1 MQVGRNFRSFHP
13 YGCQATN
20 SGAGRGKADDMTIEL
35 LPYCADSPLDI
46 TFERPESRTV
56 GSYERELTV
65 RRRMEN
71 RLRKAL
77 VRNRALLRQ
86 KDELIQNERLLS
98 RESDHRLLNGLQMIV
113 ALLSLQS
120 RASANS
126 EAASELAAAA
136 NRVTMIERV
145 HRHLHCL
152 DGAQTVDFKQFI
164 EELGRDFSK
173 ILSSNESAEQ
183 VLVVEGVEI
192 KLPSVTA
199 IPLGF
204 IVSELITNAAKYGN
218 GRIAVKL
225 EPNPGKG
232 YALSVSNDGPS
243 LPEGFDPAACKGLGM
258 RIIRSLVKQIGG
270 KLRIGRSDNNQGA
283 RFTVQFS

>member
-1 MQVGRNFRSFHP
+1 
-13 YGCQATN
+13 
-20 SGAGRGKADDMTIEL
+20 MTIEQ
-35 LPYCADSPLDI
+35 LPYSADSPLDI
-46 TFERPESRTV
+46 TFESRERRTV
-56 GSYERELTV
+56 ASYERELTI
-65 RRRMEN
+65 RRHMEI

-77 VRNRALLRQ
+77 VRNRALLRE
-86 KDELIQNERLLS
+86 KDELVQNQRLLS

-126 EAASELAAAA
+126 EAASQLAAAA
-136 NRVTMIERV
+136 NRVAMIERV

-152 DGAQTVDFKQFI
+152 DGLQTIPFKQY
-164 EELGRDFSK
+164 LKGLCRDFSMMV
-173 ILSSNESAEQ
+173 SSGECPEQ
-183 VLVVEGVEI
+183 AIVFEGVEI
-192 KLPSVTA
+192 TLPPVTA

-218 GRIAVKL
+218 GPIAVRL

-232 YALSVSNDGPS
+232 YALSVSNDGPG
-243 LPEGFDPAACKGLGM
+243 LPEGFDPVACNGLGM
-258 RIIRSLVKQIGG
+258 RIVLALVKQIGG
-270 KLRIGRSDNNQGA
+270 ELRIGRGDNNQGA